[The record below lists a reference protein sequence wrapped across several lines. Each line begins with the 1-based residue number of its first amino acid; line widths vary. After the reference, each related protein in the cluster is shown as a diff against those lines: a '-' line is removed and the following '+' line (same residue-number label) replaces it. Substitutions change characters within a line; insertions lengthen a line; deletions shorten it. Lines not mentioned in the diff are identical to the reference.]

1 MKSGNCSD
9 AVTDMSVWLQP
20 AASEDVA
27 HPDVD
32 GGRDA

>member
-1 MKSGNCSD
+1 
-9 AVTDMSVWLQP
+9 VTDMTAWLQP

-32 GGRDA
+32 GGRGRLTP